1 MLGLQVYIQ
10 PRLLDFLLDLVP
22 CMLAILGR
30 DPLLFSPDSDGISML
45 EAPLFIAAA
54 LAMPLVAKSINK
66 VSRKRSIFFGRSV
79 GRQ

>member
-1 MLGLQVYIQ
+1 MYLQ

-30 DPLLFSPDSDGISML
+30 GPLLFTPDSDGISML
-45 EAPLFIAAA
+45 ETPLFIAAA
-54 LAMPLVAKSINK
+54 LAMPLVAKMKSINK
-66 VSRKRSIFFGRSV
+66 VSRRRPIFFGRSV